1 MITWSILPEPILIEI
16 LSYFQYYEVIKIGN
30 TCKRWHILSKD
41 NLLWKHLLCRDFR
54 ISPITKIHS
63 SGMFWLEEYKRL
75 IDDTPNVM
83 SEELFLDDEVF
94 HVTFS
99 NSGKL
104 FVTCCKDANF
114 IVSNIY
120 NDGTTSP
127 RYRESM
133 RRHGWQLICA
143 SNFNSNDSKLLVAGA
158 LDTYNG
164 EIAIYE
170 CTDAGDYEILCIMKT
185 KKDMNSAWFD
195 DNTWLSGDFSM
206 SGMDSAVYMCRT
218 YADHSDREHVN
229 SDQNI
234 LFKLENDVS
243 NRGTYPLFFTLSN
256 RKHIKEDTIFPSY
269 EECVTDHPPSTIEDQ
284 KPDEKYKTL
293 LQENK
298 FCLIFLSCGNLC
310 VPHQVCFKRLYPE
323 DLSSVPV
330 ISKADKL
337 IEMHGQIVGIAQDR
351 EEKFL
356 YVNVRR
362 WSEGAVPRNYPPL
375 PIANDIETRVIDL
388 QDLSLTGQV
397 YRGHKGNTDAD
408 QAFFIYPDVGTKFVG
423 SGSEDGYAYIWDKH
437 YGCQLAANKH
447 DDVVNCVAFSPTDSH
462 VMVSVGDDQKV
473 KVWISRSRERSVKKK
488 TSAL

>member
-30 TCKRWHILSKD
+30 TCKRWQILSKD

-143 SNFNSNDSKLLVAGA
+143 SNFNSNDSKLLVAGP

-164 EIAIYE
+164 EIAI
-170 CTDAGDYEILCIMKT
+170 
-185 KKDMNSAWFD
+185 
-195 DNTWLSGDFSM
+195 FS
-206 SGMDSAVYMCRT
+206 
-218 YADHSDREHVN
+218 
-229 SDQNI
+229 
-234 LFKLENDVS
+234 VS
-243 NRGTYPLFFTLSN
+243 L
-256 RKHIKEDTIFPSY
+256 
-269 EECVTDHPPSTIEDQ
+269 
-284 KPDEKYKTL
+284 
-293 LQENK
+293 
-298 FCLIFLSCGNLC
+298 
-310 VPHQVCFKRLYPE
+310 
-323 DLSSVPV
+323 
-330 ISKADKL
+330 
-337 IEMHGQIVGIAQDR
+337 
-351 EEKFL
+351 
-356 YVNVRR
+356 
-362 WSEGAVPRNYPPL
+362 
-375 PIANDIETRVIDL
+375 
-388 QDLSLTGQV
+388 
-397 YRGHKGNTDAD
+397 
-408 QAFFIYPDVGTKFVG
+408 
-423 SGSEDGYAYIWDKH
+423 
-437 YGCQLAANKH
+437 
-447 DDVVNCVAFSPTDSH
+447 
-462 VMVSVGDDQKV
+462 
-473 KVWISRSRERSVKKK
+473 
-488 TSAL
+488 